1 MPGGDDGGPWLVV
14 IAASATHDM
23 LCYEE
28 LALSCGWGG
37 RHALCVT
44 KGVLRCSRVRGELT
58 VCVS

>member
-1 MPGGDDGGPWLVV
+1 MVVLGWWWWLVVV

-37 RHALCVT
+37 RHAFMCH
-44 KGVLRCSRVRGELT
+44 K
-58 VCVS
+58 VSFALFTGQG